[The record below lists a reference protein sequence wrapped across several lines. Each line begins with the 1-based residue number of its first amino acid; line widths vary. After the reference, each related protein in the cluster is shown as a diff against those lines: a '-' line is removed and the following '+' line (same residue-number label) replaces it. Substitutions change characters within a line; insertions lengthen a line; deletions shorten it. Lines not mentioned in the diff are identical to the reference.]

1 MFKLTSNN
9 DKFRITA
16 DIIIAVVSN
25 STKDTYDRLNAIP
38 EAFEKIYNKID
49 ELDKK
54 QIATETIDNSSEP
67 IQVI

>member
-38 EAFEKIYNKID
+38 EAFEKIYNKIN

-54 QIATETIDNSSEP
+54 QIVTETIDNSSEP

>member
-1 MFKLTSNN
+1 MTSNN

-38 EAFEKIYNKID
+38 EAFEKIYNKIN

-54 QIATETIDNSSEP
+54 QIVTETIDNSSEP